1 MKILLHI
8 CCGPCAT
15 YSSEF
20 LKENGWKVTGFF
32 YNPNIHP
39 YKEYEKR
46 LNTLKDYAQKMD
58 LSVIYKDEYDLEEF
72 LRRVVYREAIRCKF
86 CYHLRLKD
94 TARTAKEKGFDAF
107 TTTLLISP
115 YQDHNLIQ
123 EVAGSVAGEVGTT
136 FQYEDFRPGYNQ
148 SIQFSREYE
157 LYRQSYCGC
166 IYSEKERYLASG
178 FNR

>member
-20 LKENGWKVTGFF
+20 LKKNRWEVTGFF

-46 LNTLKDYAQKMD
+46 LNTLKDYAQKVD

-86 CYHLRLKD
+86 CYHLRLKE
-94 TARTAKEKGFDAF
+94 TARTSKEKGFDAF

-123 EVAGSVAGEVGTT
+123 EVARSVAEEAGTT
-136 FQYEDFRPGYNQ
+136 FQYEDFRAGYNQ
-148 SIQFSREYE
+148 SIQLSREYG
-157 LYRQSYCGC
+157 LYRQPYCGC
-166 IYSEKERYLASG
+166 IYSEKERYLLS
-178 FNR
+178 RQP